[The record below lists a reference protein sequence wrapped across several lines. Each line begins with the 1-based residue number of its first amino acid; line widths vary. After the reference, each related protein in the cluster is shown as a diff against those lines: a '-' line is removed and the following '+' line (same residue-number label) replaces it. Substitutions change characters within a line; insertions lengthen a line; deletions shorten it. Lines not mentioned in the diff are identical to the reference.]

1 MKDLPAIDKVDKVL
15 KEMGIPSL
23 DGENS
28 TTLPLID
35 QAAEMYG
42 MKTYGKYVDL
52 SAVEDLQ
59 ALEGTVVTHEAEYSN
74 NGVYVFCIQEDQSVG
89 MFVLIPSTISKA
101 PMIRQ
106 ATGDLTSLIS
116 GADLPLLT
124 TFDKV
129 EITGFVIA
137 NTVIKPLMDS
147 LNIPK
152 AKRKDFERIFLPRF
166 MSNVARQYLGS
177 DELKEEIV
185 EMEPQLVKQMVIE
198 DLEKEK
204 SENNDDITSRE
215 NKDNTLNVEGLED
228 KDSNKEEGE

>member
-1 MKDLPAIDKVDKVL
+1 MKDLPSMNEIDKALEAIEVPL
-15 KEMGIPSL
+15 LS
-23 DGENS
+23 GEGS

-52 SAVEDLQ
+52 SGIEELR

-89 MFVLIPSTISKA
+89 MFVVIPSTISKA

-106 ATGDLTSLIS
+106 STGDLTSLIT

-137 NTVIKPLMDS
+137 NTVIKPLMES
-147 LNIPK
+147 LNVPK
-152 AKRKDFERIFLPRF
+152 SKRKDFERLYLPRF

-185 EMEPQLVKQMVIE
+185 EMEPQLVKQMVLEELELDMLPDEESEEDVADIE
-198 DLEKEK
+198 PA
-204 SENNDDITSRE
+204 DDIEEESS
-215 NKDNTLNVEGLED
+215 LEETD
-228 KDSNKEEGE
+228 